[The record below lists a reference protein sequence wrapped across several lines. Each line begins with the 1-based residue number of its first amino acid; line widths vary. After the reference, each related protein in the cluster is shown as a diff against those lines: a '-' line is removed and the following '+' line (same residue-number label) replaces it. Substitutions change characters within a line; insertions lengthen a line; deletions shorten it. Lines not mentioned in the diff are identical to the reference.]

1 MNSVDTWNTFVLY
14 YLLACWDIFRYF
26 INHRL
31 SCKTVWKL
39 EPFPQSVPAQQ
50 HQAAAQAQVADS
62 VLSVLLKVGGSAM
75 FRDQI
80 GSVCVGFGF
89 GWIPRKLMVQW
100 CKTEKAWLPGSVARF
115 NPDTM
120 QVADEAGLE
129 LERQEI
135 LAAQV
140 PNAAI
145 AMAVFDV
152 FFVLT
157 KHICQY
163 IAIYEKYMSYI
174 SASSTADGL
183 NSL

>member
-1 MNSVDTWNTFVLY
+1 MEHICLVLPVS
-14 YLLACWDIFRYF
+14 LLGHLPRYF

-89 GWIPRKLMVQW
+89 GWIPRKMNGAMVQDSEGLASW
-100 CKTEKAWLPGSVARF
+100 ISCTIQSWHYAGCGWSRIRTGAPRDTGCSGAECRHSHGRF
-115 NPDTM
+115 WW
-120 QVADEAGLE
+120 
-129 LERQEI
+129 
-135 LAAQV
+135 
-140 PNAAI
+140 
-145 AMAVFDV
+145 
-152 FFVLT
+152 FFLVLN
-157 KHICQY
+157 ICQR
-163 IAIYEKYMSYI
+163 S
-174 SASSTADGL
+174 
-183 NSL
+183 

>member
-1 MNSVDTWNTFVLY
+1 LGH
-14 YLLACWDIFRYF
+14 LPRYF

-89 GWIPRKLMVQW
+89 GWIPRKMNGAMVQDS
-100 CKTEKAWLPGSVARF
+100 E
-115 NPDTM
+115 
-120 QVADEAGLE
+120 GL
-129 LERQEI
+129 
-135 LAAQV
+135 A
-140 PNAAI
+140 
-145 AMAVFDV
+145 
-152 FFVLT
+152 
-157 KHICQY
+157 
-163 IAIYEKYMSYI
+163 SWI
-174 SASSTADGL
+174 SCTIQS
-183 NSL
+183 

>member
-1 MNSVDTWNTFVLY
+1 LLTSIPMNSVDTWNTFVLY

-152 FFVLT
+152 FFCAHQT
-157 KHICQY
+157 
-163 IAIYEKYMSYI
+163 YMSVYI
-174 SASSTADGL
+174 
-183 NSL
+183 NI